1 MCLSTSLEKKV
12 FHNMDSTSMKPHP
25 DLLTTA
31 GRKAF
36 GNGIGVKL
44 NTIEAALQTC
54 QDMAYHVVLVFVFYY
69 YLFYVYCR
77 ILLSTVHRQC
87 ADIRVQLAAC
97 GAPSG
102 TREVKKVLMNDQ
114 AADRKPGWCGSAFM
128 GSSGPSSPLSP
139 SSSSIPS
146 SIIRSYRERERKKKR
161 WASLF
166 IINTKKSTD
175 LFHKKDVY

>member
-12 FHNMDSTSMKPHP
+12 FHNMDIHETSPRLVDNGGKKSIRQWHRGKIEHHWSSIT
-25 DLLTTA
+25 DLPGH
-31 GRKAF
+31 GRPCW
-36 GNGIGVKL
+36 
-44 NTIEAALQTC
+44 TC
-54 QDMAYHVVLVFVFYY
+54 FYY

-77 ILLSTVHRQC
+77 CLLSTVHRQC

-97 GAPSG
+97 GGPSG

-146 SIIRSYRERERKKKR
+146 SIIRSFRESEKKR
-161 WASLF
+161 WASFF

-175 LFHKKDVY
+175 LVHKKGVLVSFN

>member
-1 MCLSTSLEKKV
+1 MGLCVYQPALRKKS
-12 FHNMDSTSMKPHP
+12 FITWTSMKPHP

-31 GRKAF
+31 GRKAL

-54 QDMAYHVVLVFVFYY
+54 QDMADHVVLVFVFYY
-69 YLFYVYCR
+69 YLFYIYCWC
-77 ILLSTVHRQC
+77 LLSTVHRQC

-97 GAPSG
+97 GGPSG

-146 SIIRSYRERERKKKR
+146 SIIRSFRESENKR
-161 WASLF
+161 WASFF
-166 IINTKKSTD
+166 IINIKKSTD
-175 LFHKKDVY
+175 LVHKKDVY